1 VPVSI
6 AGSYQFFRTG
16 NWMLYPGKITVY
28 VHDTIETAN
37 VERTDLDDL
46 RRRVQEIVSMPAEK
60 SLQENPPE
68 G

>member
-1 VPVSI
+1 
-6 AGSYQFFRTG
+6 
-16 NWMLYPGKITVY
+16 